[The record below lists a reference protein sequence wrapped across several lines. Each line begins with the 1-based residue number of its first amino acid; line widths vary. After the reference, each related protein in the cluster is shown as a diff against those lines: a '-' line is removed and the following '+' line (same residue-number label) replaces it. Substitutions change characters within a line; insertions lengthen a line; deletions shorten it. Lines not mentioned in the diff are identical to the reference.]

1 MVINKKYELQFNFF
15 VCSWIDVE
23 WRKGSWDWEM
33 RLSNKQMEVK
43 SIFGNVGGY
52 ISGPTSNGMT
62 QDTSDRESAQ
72 IRRYHLV
79 ICLPRCHG
87 NTIATSHWLN
97 LWERCRLNRY
107 KVAGRR
113 SSVRLY
119 ILFTW
124 PYFWFMFKKKN
135 QRTSSSCFGEQVLVV
150 HVRDSFV
157 VNESVATDPSPNAH
171 QWAPTPALNSLWP
184 FQTQLSIRCVVF
196 SESTIREYCRDHVVG
211 RQMIQLL
218 VCSRRKWTGGFFIL
232 AWHFL
237 RVRDSVRL
245 MVKAWESRQGRDC
258 WQPWI
263 TH

>member
-97 LWERCRLNRY
+97 LWQRCRLNRY

-124 PYFWFMFKKKN
+124 PYFCFMLKKKESKN
-135 QRTSSSCFGEQVLVV
+135 QFFLFWGTSSCRSRSG
-150 HVRDSFV
+150 FV
-157 VNESVATDPSPNAH
+157 GCER
-171 QWAPTPALNSLWP
+171 
-184 FQTQLSIRCVVF
+184 I
-196 SESTIREYCRDHVVG
+196 
-211 RQMIQLL
+211 
-218 VCSRRKWTGGFFIL
+218 
-232 AWHFL
+232 
-237 RVRDSVRL
+237 
-245 MVKAWESRQGRDC
+245 GRDR
-258 WQPWI
+258 PI
-263 TH
+263 PKRASVGSDSGSELSLTFSNAT

>member
-1 MVINKKYELQFNFF
+1 
-15 VCSWIDVE
+15 
-23 WRKGSWDWEM
+23 M

-52 ISGPTSNGMT
+52 MSGPTSNGMT

-119 ILFTW
+119 ILFMW
-124 PYFWFMFKKKN
+124 PYFCYMLKKRIKEPVLLLLGN
-135 QRTSSSCFGEQVLVV
+135 QFLSFTFGI
-150 HVRDSFV
+150 R
-157 VNESVATDPSPNAH
+157 
-171 QWAPTPALNSLWP
+171 SLWTNRSRP
-184 FQTQLSIRCVVF
+184 THPYCTCTQQNPVNT
-196 SESTIREYCRDHVVG
+196 STI
-211 RQMIQLL
+211 IQKLPTTQPL
-218 VCSRRKWTGGFFIL
+218 SP
-232 AWHFL
+232 
-237 RVRDSVRL
+237 
-245 MVKAWESRQGRDC
+245 VKPIRYPYLSHPDRHG
-258 WQPWI
+258 
-263 TH
+263 